1 MFVVKADVPAGR
13 ETEAQPLETA
23 GLLLEPLDG
32 AGPLVRFVTAATLD
46 AAREVAGERYRKMLE
61 LRGRWSDEPGYA
73 VIAEWQIADVAQ
85 ERDFVESRRQLFLV
99 RRQVLPSF
107 AVDWLWQHVDR
118 SGRYLV
124 LGLYGDEQGLRLCR
138 DHPEVRRFAQAH
150 PATTF
155 AATEVTGMRFFLL
168 RHSP

>member
-1 MFVVKADVPAGR
+1 
-13 ETEAQPLETA
+13 
-23 GLLLEPLDG
+23 
-32 AGPLVRFVTAATLD
+32 
-46 AAREVAGERYRKMLE
+46 MLE
-61 LRGRWSDEPGYA
+61 VRGRWSDEPGYA
-73 VIAEWQIADVAQ
+73 VFAEWQIADVAQ

-118 SGRYLV
+118 TGRYLV

-155 AATEVTGMRFFLL
+155 AATEVTGMRFFRL